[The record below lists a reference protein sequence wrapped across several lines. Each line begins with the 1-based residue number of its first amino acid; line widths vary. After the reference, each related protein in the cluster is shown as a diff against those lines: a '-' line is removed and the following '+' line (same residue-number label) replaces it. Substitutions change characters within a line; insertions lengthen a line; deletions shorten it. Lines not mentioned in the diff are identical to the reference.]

1 VRVVR
6 MASNPVNC
14 INPAFLDQLDATLER
29 LEGENASSQPSP
41 VVFASTSGALSFFYF
56 IFNNNYQFIII
67 SLILFP
73 AEKTYCAG
81 LDLKTVLAMP
91 RDELTHFIDRFV
103 QSTLGCRLLPRWA
116 R

>member
-41 VVFASTSGALSFFYF
+41 VVFASASGDVYLFIYF
-56 IFNNNYQFIII
+56 IFNFV
-67 SLILFP
+67 ILFH
-73 AEKTYCAG
+73 Y
-81 LDLKTVLAMP
+81 
-91 RDELTHFIDRFV
+91 
-103 QSTLGCRLLPRWA
+103 
-116 R
+116 